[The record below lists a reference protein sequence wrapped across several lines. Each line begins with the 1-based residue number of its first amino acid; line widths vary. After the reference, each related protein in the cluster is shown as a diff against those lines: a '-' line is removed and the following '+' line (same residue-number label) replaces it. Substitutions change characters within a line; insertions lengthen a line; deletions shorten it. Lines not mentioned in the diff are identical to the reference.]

1 MRSECFV
8 YVVIRSY
15 QELTQHNKGEQMTN
29 KYTIED
35 IPQILNSI
43 SWQLKRIADS
53 LEKEDELPVDKPVQQ
68 SSNKPRSDIRKMLLE
83 HLKPER
89 D

>member
-1 MRSECFV
+1 
-8 YVVIRSY
+8 
-15 QELTQHNKGEQMTN
+15 MTN
-29 KYTIED
+29 KYTFED

-53 LEKEDELPVDKPVQQ
+53 LEKEDELPTPSKVQQ
-68 SSNKPRSDIRKMLLE
+68 PAIKPRSDIRKMLE
-83 HLKPER
+83 QFKTEN

>member
-1 MRSECFV
+1 
-8 YVVIRSY
+8 
-15 QELTQHNKGEQMTN
+15 MTN

-53 LEKEDELPVDKPVQQ
+53 LEKEDELPSTKQIQQ
-68 SSNKPRSDIRKMLLE
+68 PSSRSSIKEMLEKFKLE
-83 HLKPER
+83 NY
-89 D
+89 